1 MRTLQYHTQ
10 RSPRDSHR
18 SLTGGKKPNAIS
30 GTGESG
36 WQILKRALAASD
48 PHSSADFFRAIHY
61 PLRPS
66 NMPTLGP
73 SILFAAGL
81 TIGVGA
87 GVLFPRKNSPEK
99 AVMLP
104 PPPPEGNYRG
114 TVSTVATPTGGVSLQ
129 GGFPGKLKPD
139 DESSALTPG
148 PIPDVIKRTAYTAAY
163 DRQKRHPAWV
173 RRLPLPAARADR
185 RPPSTSRRRPWP
197 ALLRL
202 RLKMPTPCRSRS
214 PAQATSLPP
223 RRLTRSTGRNRSSRR
238 TTRCRRC
245 SARS

>member
-129 GGFPGKLKPD
+129 GGFPGEHKRDGKEL
-139 DESSALTPG
+139 SADSRAHPG
-148 PIPDVIKRTAYTAAY
+148 
-163 DRQKRHPAWV
+163 RHQAHGVHCRVRPAE
-173 RRLPLPAARADR
+173 A
-185 RPPSTSRRRPWP
+185 
-197 ALLRL
+197 
-202 RLKMPTPCRSRS
+202 S
-214 PAQATSLPP
+214 PGLGASASVA
-223 RRLTRSTGRNRSSRR
+223 
-238 TTRCRRC
+238 RC
-245 SARS
+245 SC